1 MVGTPY
7 YLAPELIMSEGYQY
21 KADIWSLGVLL
32 YEMCTLT
39 YPFDEPN
46 ISRLSQAICQ
56 DDPNYNAIPP
66 GISKNTIKIMKL
78 MLSKDPAKR
87 PSAV

>member
-1 MVGTPY
+1 
-7 YLAPELIMSEGYQY
+7 
-21 KADIWSLGVLL
+21 
-32 YEMCTLT
+32 MCTLT

-78 MLSKDPAKR
+78 MLSKDPNKR
-87 PSAV
+87 PSAIQIVKFLEEKHKKYVDTK